1 MLIFQ
6 QSNILRTRN
15 TKISCILLGRA
26 EWHIINI
33 LRRLDKFFDM
43 KMKKGI
49 LIVFEG
55 IDGSGKSTQVQ
66 LLKKILADKGLD
78 VAVFREPS
86 QSLWGK
92 KIKEK
97 AALPDSLSP
106 EEELELFVKD
116 RMDNVQKNLRPSLKK
131 NKIVLLD
138 RYYFST
144 MAYQGAKGIDV
155 ERIHG
160 INEQFAVRPD
170 LVFILDV
177 DAEEG
182 LNRIQDRKNK
192 DLLFERQDF
201 LVDVRKIFKSFQGEN
216 IFHIDSANTPE
227 KISDRIVSIVLNY
240 INKFLY
246 I

>member
-1 MLIFQ
+1 
-6 QSNILRTRN
+6 
-15 TKISCILLGRA
+15 
-26 EWHIINI
+26 
-33 LRRLDKFFDM
+33 
-43 KMKKGI
+43 MKKGF

-66 LLKKILADKGLD
+66 LLQKILIGKGLD

-155 ERIHG
+155 ERIRR
-160 INEQFAVRPD
+160 INEQFAILPD

-177 DAEEG
+177 EAEKG
-182 LNRIQDRKNK
+182 FNRIQDRKSK

-201 LVDVRKIFKSFQGEN
+201 LVEVRKIFRSFQGEN

-227 KISDRIVSIVLNY
+227 KISDQIAAIVLNN
-240 INKFLY
+240 INNFLY

>member
-1 MLIFQ
+1 
-6 QSNILRTRN
+6 
-15 TKISCILLGRA
+15 
-26 EWHIINI
+26 
-33 LRRLDKFFDM
+33 M
-43 KMKKGI
+43 KVKKGI

-66 LLKKILADKGLD
+66 ILQKILIEKNLD
-78 VAVFREPS
+78 VVILSEPS
-86 QSLWGK
+86 LGPWGK
-92 KIKEK
+92 KIRKK
-97 AALPDSLSP
+97 ASLPDSLTP

-116 RMDNVQKNLRPSLKK
+116 RKDNVQKNLRPALAK

-155 ERIHG
+155 ERIRQ
-160 INEQFAVRPD
+160 INEQFAIPPD

-177 DAEEG
+177 EAEMG
-182 LNRIQDRKNK
+182 LNRIQGRKNK

-201 LVDVRKIFKSFQGEN
+201 LVEVRKIFKSFLGDN
-216 IFHIDSANTPE
+216 IFHIDSENTPD
-227 KISDRIVSIVLNY
+227 KISDQIASVVLKY

>member
-1 MLIFQ
+1 
-6 QSNILRTRN
+6 
-15 TKISCILLGRA
+15 
-26 EWHIINI
+26 
-33 LRRLDKFFDM
+33 M

-66 LLKKILADKGLD
+66 LLQKILADKGMD
-78 VAVFREPS
+78 VVIFREPS
-86 QSLWGK
+86 QSPWGK

-116 RMDNVQKNLRPSLKK
+116 RKDNVQKNLNPALTK
-131 NKIVLLD
+131 NKIILLD

-155 ERIHG
+155 ERIRR
-160 INEQFAVRPD
+160 INEQFAVHPD

-177 DAEEG
+177 EAEKG
-182 LNRIQDRKNK
+182 LNRIQDRKSK

-201 LVDVRKIFKSFQGEN
+201 LVEVRKIFRSFQGEN
-216 IFHIDSANTPE
+216 IFHIDSGNTPDD
-227 KISDRIVSIVLNY
+227 ISDQIASIVLKY
-240 INKFLY
+240 INNFLY

>member
-1 MLIFQ
+1 
-6 QSNILRTRN
+6 
-15 TKISCILLGRA
+15 
-26 EWHIINI
+26 
-33 LRRLDKFFDM
+33 M
-43 KMKKGI
+43 KVKKGI

-66 LLKKILADKGLD
+66 ILQKILIEKNLD
-78 VAVFREPS
+78 VVILSEPS
-86 QSLWGK
+86 LGPWGK
-92 KIKEK
+92 KIRKK
-97 AALPDSLSP
+97 ASLPDSLTP

-116 RMDNVQKNLRPSLKK
+116 RKDNVQKNLGPALAK

-155 ERIHG
+155 ERIRL
-160 INEQFAVRPD
+160 INEQFAIPPD

-177 DAEEG
+177 EAEMG
-182 LNRIQDRKNK
+182 LNRIQGRKNK

-201 LVDVRKIFKSFQGEN
+201 LVEVRKIFKSFLGDN
-216 IFHIDSANTPE
+216 IFHIDSENTPD
-227 KISDRIVSIVLNY
+227 KISDQIASVVLKY

>member
-1 MLIFQ
+1 
-6 QSNILRTRN
+6 
-15 TKISCILLGRA
+15 
-26 EWHIINI
+26 
-33 LRRLDKFFDM
+33 M
-43 KMKKGI
+43 KVKKGI

-55 IDGSGKSTQVQ
+55 IDGSGKSTQVRILQ
-66 LLKKILADKGLD
+66 KILVEKNLD
-78 VAVFREPS
+78 VVILSEPS
-86 QSLWGK
+86 LSPWGK
-92 KIKEK
+92 KIRKK
-97 AALPDSLSP
+97 ASLPDSLTP

-116 RMDNVQKNLRPSLKK
+116 RKDNVQKNLGPALAK

-155 ERIHG
+155 ERIRL
-160 INEQFAVRPD
+160 INEQFAIPPD

-177 DAEEG
+177 EAEKG

-201 LVDVRKIFKSFQGEN
+201 LVEVRKIFKSFLGDN
-216 IFHIDSANTPE
+216 IFHIDSENTPD
-227 KISDRIVSIVLNY
+227 KISDQIASVVLKY

>member
-1 MLIFQ
+1 
-6 QSNILRTRN
+6 
-15 TKISCILLGRA
+15 
-26 EWHIINI
+26 
-33 LRRLDKFFDM
+33 M

-66 LLKKILADKGLD
+66 FLQKILVGKGMD
-78 VAVFREPS
+78 VVVFREPS
-86 QSLWGK
+86 QSPWGK

-116 RMDNVQKNLRPSLKK
+116 RKDNVQKNLSPALIK

-155 ERIHG
+155 ERIRRL
-160 INEQFAVRPD
+160 NEQFAVHPD

-177 DAEEG
+177 EAEKG
-182 LNRIQDRKNK
+182 LNRIQDRKSK

-201 LVDVRKIFKSFQGEN
+201 LVEVRKIFKSFLGDN
-216 IFHIDSANTPE
+216 IFHIDSEKSPD
-227 KISDRIVSIVLNY
+227 KISDQIASIVLKY
-240 INKFLY
+240 INNFVY